1 MVGLVRN
8 MRGRF
13 STTKLMGAQRIVQ
26 SNDVFTMLAIACL
39 LAVIYVSNSDGVL
52 ILAVVLSV
60 LALVTNVYAW
70 QKRSGRISRSRSREV
85 RNYVVLINAILC
97 LGCLALAVYRLLA

>member
-1 MVGLVRN
+1 MVGFLQKKRSLYS
-8 MRGRF
+8 M
-13 STTKLMGAQRIVQ
+13 TAIMGTQRIVQ

-39 LAVIYVSNSDGVL
+39 LAVIYVASSDGVL

-60 LALVTNVYAW
+60 LALATNIYAW

-85 RNYVVLINAILC
+85 RNYVVLVNVILC
-97 LGCLALAVYRLLA
+97 LACLGLAVYRLMA

>member
-1 MVGLVRN
+1 MVGFLRN
-8 MRGRF
+8 MRGLF